1 MKNIWSIFRQD
12 VKRCYK
18 NVIALIVVLGIV
30 VVLALYAWFNI
41 AASWD
46 PYENTGN
53 LKVAVASV
61 DEGYEGELVPVSL
74 NLGENVLSAL
84 RENTQLDWTFTSS
97 AKAVDGVKSG
107 KYYAAIVIPEDF
119 SRNMMSLFSGTVTNP
134 EITYYS
140 NAKENAIAPKVT
152 DKGASAV
159 QTQVKEVFI
168 ETISDTAITAMQAVA
183 DTAEQEG
190 AESIAATLITNLERT
205 SADLSAA
212 AGTIQA
218 FSSMVVSTQQMLDT
232 TSGFLKQS
240 REHSDSTLSA
250 LKEKE
255 SSFSDMQG
263 VISGAAEGMN
273 QALAD
278 SAGFYQQMGET
289 IHGGLDSLSSDAAA
303 TAATLDLFS
312 EKINAIIQS
321 YTNLR
326 DALQALGAEH
336 AVIAPAIGSV
346 VGKLNESIA
355 VQQSLYDKLSKAAE
369 TIRNKPEEALASE
382 EELDALLEQ
391 NAQNLSK
398 VQSEYEEQ
406 VKQNLDSLYASLGDT
421 RSSISGLLKQLDESA
436 DGIYTLSGSA
446 SSDLSQIKE
455 TLDTSGSLLDKAAS
469 RLTET
474 VWKLNQAQS
483 SGDFQTLE
491 QIVGG
496 NKESIS
502 AFLASPVELETT
514 KLYPIEN
521 YGSSMAPFYSTL
533 AIWVGGIVLVA
544 MLKVTVSPN
553 SLNGLERVKNYQ
565 VYFGRY
571 IIFLLA
577 GLFQSGLICL
587 GDLYYLQIQCEHPF
601 LFLLAGWITSIVYV
615 NIIYTLTV
623 SFGDIGKA
631 VCVVLLVMQVAGSG
645 GTFPIEVAP
654 AFFQKVYPLL
664 PFTHSM
670 TAMRECIGGAYGMT
684 YWRELGILGIFL
696 AASLMLGLVLRKPV
710 IKLNTAFSEKLEE
723 TQLM

>member
-1 MKNIWSIFRQD
+1 MKNIWGIFRRD

-30 VVLALYAWFNI
+30 VVPALYAWFNI

-61 DEGYEGELVPVSL
+61 DEGYEGDLVPVSL

-168 ETISDTAITAMQAVA
+168 KTISDTAITAMQAVA

-190 AESIAATLITNLERT
+190 AESIAATLIANLERT

-240 REHSDSTLSA
+240 REHSDSSLSA

-263 VISGAAEGMN
+263 AISGAAEGMN

-289 IHGGLDSLSSDAAA
+289 IHGEMCIRDSITSMW
-303 TAATLDLFS
+303 
-312 EKINAIIQS
+312 
-321 YTNLR
+321 
-326 DALQALGAEH
+326 
-336 AVIAPAIGSV
+336 
-346 VGKLNESIA
+346 
-355 VQQSLYDKLSKAAE
+355 E
-369 TIRNKPEEALASE
+369 TVRSGPRRF
-382 EELDALLEQ
+382 
-391 NAQNLSK
+391 
-398 VQSEYEEQ
+398 
-406 VKQNLDSLYASLGDT
+406 
-421 RSSISGLLKQLDESA
+421 RSS
-436 DGIYTLSGSA
+436 
-446 SSDLSQIKE
+446 
-455 TLDTSGSLLDKAAS
+455 
-469 RLTET
+469 
-474 VWKLNQAQS
+474 
-483 SGDFQTLE
+483 LE
-491 QIVGG
+491 
-496 NKESIS
+496 K
-502 AFLASPVELETT
+502 
-514 KLYPIEN
+514 
-521 YGSSMAPFYSTL
+521 
-533 AIWVGGIVLVA
+533 
-544 MLKVTVSPN
+544 
-553 SLNGLERVKNYQ
+553 
-565 VYFGRY
+565 
-571 IIFLLA
+571 
-577 GLFQSGLICL
+577 
-587 GDLYYLQIQCEHPF
+587 
-601 LFLLAGWITSIVYV
+601 
-615 NIIYTLTV
+615 
-623 SFGDIGKA
+623 
-631 VCVVLLVMQVAGSG
+631 
-645 GTFPIEVAP
+645 
-654 AFFQKVYPLL
+654 
-664 PFTHSM
+664 
-670 TAMRECIGGAYGMT
+670 
-684 YWRELGILGIFL
+684 
-696 AASLMLGLVLRKPV
+696 
-710 IKLNTAFSEKLEE
+710 
-723 TQLM
+723 